1 MFKNNRKTDPKMDD
15 GKRLDS
21 PSLDVA
27 YRSCGVSKRGG
38 SSRGERAPGRG
49 PAGGWR
55 IHVGV
60 GLGLIFTVFSHLRVR
75 SSKVLEKV
83 CQK

>member
-1 MFKNNRKTDPKMDD
+1 MFKNNPQTDPKMDD

-38 SSRGERAPGRG
+38 SSRGERVPRAG
-49 PAGGWR
+49 PAGG
-55 IHVGV
+55 G
-60 GLGLIFTVFSHLRVR
+60 G
-75 SSKVLEKV
+75 
-83 CQK
+83 